1 MINLT
6 APQKSSSVE
15 LRPNSVYL
23 GTVTRIEGNTA
34 FVEVP
39 QVAAG
44 FSFGPCLIA
53 AGDVSVVV
61 QTTTTKNIDGV
72 VTEVQTTVTKTRI
85 PPPVGGK
92 VLCTFLNG
100 SIDEL
105 VVLGSIL

>member
-6 APQKSSSVE
+6 APEKSSSVP
-15 LRPNSVYL
+15 LQSNAVYV
-23 GTVTRIEGNTA
+23 GTITSIEGNSA

-39 QVAAG
+39 QVASG

-53 AGDVSVVV
+53 AGDVEV
-61 QTTTTKNIDGV
+61 QVETTTTKNLDGL
-72 VTEVQTTVTKTRI
+72 VTDVQTTVTKTRI
-85 PPPVGGK
+85 SPSVGDK